1 MKFLFHNMEY
11 GGNKYMNLKFTNH
24 KDSKNE
30 KKQIWMYAV
39 ILFAGAFIVLLLTAY
54 SQVKFQNNI
63 SEYQNKLSSEEKAK
77 INVVTDYNAAVK
89 EIKRLTDEV
98 DSLRNKLV
106 ESGKKLDEAESK
118 SLEIGSK
125 YSGTIVSNDSLLTAY
140 ESYSKK
146 EYVNCALKLKYDI
159 NVELLSTKSKEIY
172 YKLVSKSYKKASQI
186 LYAEGYRNYKSKKY
200 NEATQSLSKAIDFA
214 QKDEYFVDDA
224 YFYLAKCYYKIS
236 KYEDAKMLISSFIN
250 IYPDSTFISAMK
262 ELYNKMV

>member
-1 MKFLFHNMEY
+1 MKYLFQYMEY
-11 GGNKYMNLKFTNH
+11 GGNQYMNLKFTNH

-89 EIKRLTDEV
+89 EIKRLTDEI

-106 ESGKKLDEAESK
+106 ESEKNLNTEENRA
-118 SLEIGSK
+118 LTIGSK
-125 YSGTIVSNDSLLTAY
+125 YSDTIISNDSLLTAY
-140 ESYSKK
+140 EYYNKK
-146 EYVNCALKLKYDI
+146 DYVNCAVKLKDDI

-172 YKLVSKSYKKASQI
+172 DNLVSKSYKKASQI
-186 LYAEGYRNYKSKKY
+186 LYAEGFKAYKSKKY
-200 NEATQSLSKAIDFA
+200 IEATQNLSRVIDFA

-224 YFYLAKCYYKIS
+224 YFYLAKCYYKTS

-250 IYPDSTFISAMK
+250 SYPDSTFVSSME
-262 ELYNKMV
+262 ELYNKMI